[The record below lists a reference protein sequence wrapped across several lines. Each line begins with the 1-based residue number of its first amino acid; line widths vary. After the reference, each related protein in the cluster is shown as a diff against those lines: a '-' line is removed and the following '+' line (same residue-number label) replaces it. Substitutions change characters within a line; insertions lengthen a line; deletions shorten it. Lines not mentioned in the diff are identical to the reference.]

1 LIVPVVAHWLERDR
15 LTGLGI
21 GFIAAGCA
29 LIAGGATAAVLG
41 FRRKSA
47 GMPSGPRAAVTATAL
62 VLGFLALELS
72 DRSVRQEGKLFYWT
86 TFLLPPA
93 LLLFGGLL
101 AARPWSWRVARGAA
115 TVGVLWFLGFLAVV
129 PFAPLQADG
138 VPAPWYGRV
147 YVAALTLAFAAVFA
161 GAFRALGRPETRRYF
176 GVARTGVSTAAE
188 PVAVPEP
195 TRSGESGGS

>member
-1 LIVPVVAHWLERDR
+1 MIVPVVAHWGERDR

-21 GFIAAGCA
+21 GFIAAGCG

-41 FRRKSA
+41 RRQGGD
-47 GMPSGPRAAVTATAL
+47 GMPSGARAAVMANAL
-62 VLGFLALELS
+62 ILAFLALELS
-72 DRSVRQEGKLFYWT
+72 DRSVRQEGKMFYWT

-115 TVGVLWFLGFLAVV
+115 ALGVLWFLGFLAVV
-129 PFAPLQADG
+129 PFVPLQADG

-147 YVAALTLAFAAVFA
+147 YVAAVTLAFAGVFA
-161 GAFRALGRPETRRYF
+161 GAFRALSRPETRRYF
-176 GVARTGVSTAAE
+176 GVVRPGVSTAAE
-188 PVAVPEP
+188 PGAAPDP
-195 TRSGESGGS
+195 AGM